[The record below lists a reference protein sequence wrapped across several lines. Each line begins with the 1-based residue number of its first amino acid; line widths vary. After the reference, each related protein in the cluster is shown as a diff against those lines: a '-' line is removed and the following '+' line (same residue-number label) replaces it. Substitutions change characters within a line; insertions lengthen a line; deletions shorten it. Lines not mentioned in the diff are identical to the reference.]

1 MNEDRKTWTL
11 LPGEDFAC
19 EAFAHAD
26 GRIVH
31 ITIIPRLRDEQIA
44 HYAAEG
50 LVNVEA
56 EYQDFCRQQAVNPF
70 TEKAIHAFQAAQ

>member
-1 MNEDRKTWTL
+1 MNESRKTWTL

-19 EAFAHAD
+19 EAFKSTT

-31 ITIIPRLRDEQIA
+31 ITIIARLRDEQIA
-44 HYAAEG
+44 HYATEG

-56 EYQDFCRQQAVNPF
+56 DYQDFCRRHAASPYL
-70 TEKAIHAFQAAQ
+70 AAAMDAFQATR